1 LNRIAF
7 GAGIG
12 LALAAS
18 AYFTAVGYTD
28 VKPIGLRD
36 GGSAEAGSPSTPPA
50 AASTQVATEPVLLFD
65 AGSVDAAVFAL
76 PSLSLD
82 DAGFEPRS
90 FASAS
95 VRFGVVL
102 VSYAGAQG
110 SSSSRSKDAAEE
122 LARKLAEEA
131 KTNFNAAVGKGDSGS
146 MEDAGRIQRG
156 VLESEAES
164 ALFSLAVGNVSGPVR
179 TPRGFWIVKRL
190 E

>member
-1 LNRIAF
+1 LNRLAF

-18 AYFTAVGYTD
+18 AYFTAAGYTD
-28 VKPIGLRD
+28 VKPLGLGD
-36 GGSAEAGSPSTPPA
+36 AGSADAG
-50 AASTQVATEPVLLFD
+50 VATMVATARSAATSEPVLMFD
-65 AGSVDAAVFAL
+65 AGSVDAAVFSL

-82 DAGFEPRS
+82 DAGFDPRAFIS
-90 FASAS
+90 SAS

-110 SSSSRSKDAAEE
+110 SSSTRSKDAAEE
-122 LARKLAEEA
+122 LARKLSEEA
-131 KTNFNAAVGKGDSGS
+131 KTNFGAAVGKGDSGS

-156 VLESEAES
+156 VLENDAET
-164 ALFSLAVGNVSGPVR
+164 ALFSLAVNGVSGPVR

-190 E
+190 D